1 MSACGGSYSREIR
14 RHFFINGPQWT
25 AAYGGQVLF
34 LASGTSTATCG
45 PSGAPRSNS
54 SSALGLCTK
63 DSRLAQSR
71 SSLSLI
77 SKVFTMSVV
86 HIFRLIQCKTCASKI
101 DIEYLGPSV
110 DVRIAGTISNPG
122 HLRCPKCGDS
132 HKYSGSDIPLLHQG
146 SRASPGALVAP

>member
-77 SKVFTMSVV
+77 SKV
-86 HIFRLIQCKTCASKI
+86 
-101 DIEYLGPSV
+101 
-110 DVRIAGTISNPG
+110 
-122 HLRCPKCGDS
+122 LRCPLSTSSGLFSARHALPKSISNTSARLWTCESQERYPIPDTSDVLSAVIRTNIPVLTS
-132 HKYSGSDIPLLHQG
+132 HFCIKDHAPA
-146 SRASPGALVAP
+146 RAR

>member
-1 MSACGGSYSREIR
+1 MDRGVRRPGALPRIWYLDRDLRPIR
-14 RHFFINGPQWT
+14 RATLELIKRPRVVHKGLPSRAEQE
-25 AAYGGQVLF
+25 LF
-34 LASGTSTATCG
+34 VANLQG
-45 PSGAPRSNS
+45 
-54 SSALGLCTK
+54 
-63 DSRLAQSR
+63 
-71 SSLSLI
+71 I
-77 SKVFTMSVV
+77 TMSVV